1 MSSLINKINLELNL
15 NIDVIDLKE
24 SLLDVEKN
32 LTISTVKSLNNDY
45 FTQITRAYNENNQ
58 ENKIPKELYN
68 FFIKCNQ
75 LYNDW
80 IYATTSFENKTLK
93 MIEEKQSSGIDLMS
107 EDELEQIKE
116 AFFDDNQNIYES
128 IEFLSS
134 NLIINNLFR
143 KYNKT
148 LLKENIGIL
157 FQ

>member
-15 NIDVIDLKE
+15 NIDINDIKD

-45 FTQITRAYNENNQ
+45 FAQITRAYNENNQ
-58 ENKIPKELYN
+58 ENQIPQELYN
-68 FFIKCNQ
+68 FFLKCNQ

-93 MIEEKQSSGIDLMS
+93 MIEEKQASGINLMS